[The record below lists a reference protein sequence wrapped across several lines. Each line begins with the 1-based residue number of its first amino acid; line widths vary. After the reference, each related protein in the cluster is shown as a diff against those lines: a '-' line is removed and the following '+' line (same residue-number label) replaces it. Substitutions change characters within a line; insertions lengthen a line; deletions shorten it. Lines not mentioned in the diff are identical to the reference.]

1 MVPAARPRNP
11 TTAPHNLMT
20 TESPPSPAR
29 QRLAG
34 LAVLAAAV
42 AIALAVVGYFLLSG
56 DGGGTGTLKGGS
68 IGSASGLT
76 PIPNTGVLDPQ
87 RPDVGK
93 PAPDFALI
101 DVRDGTT
108 IRKLS
113 DFRGKPV
120 VVNWYASWCG
130 PCKEEI
136 PDFQRLYETNRD
148 ALTVLGVDALESRGK
163 ALGILDEL
171 KATYPAVVDTT
182 GVVTDHYRVTGL
194 PVTFFIDKD
203 GIIRAIKTGQIH
215 RDELEQNLAKI
226 GITYKAQ

>member
-1 MVPAARPRNP
+1 
-11 TTAPHNLMT
+11 MT
-20 TESPPSPAR
+20 TESPPPSDR

-34 LAVLAAAV
+34 LAALAAAV
-42 AIALAVVGYFLLSG
+42 TIALAVVGYFVLSG
-56 DGGGTGTLKGGS
+56 DDNAASGPGALNGGAIGT
-68 IGSASGLT
+68 ASGLT
-76 PIPNTGVLDPQ
+76 PVANTGVLDPQ
-87 RPDVGK
+87 RPEVGK

-113 DFRGKPV
+113 DFHGKPV
-120 VVNWYASWCG
+120 VVNWFASWCG

-136 PDFQRLYETNRD
+136 PDFQRLVEINPE

-215 RDELEQNLAKI
+215 RDELEQNLARV